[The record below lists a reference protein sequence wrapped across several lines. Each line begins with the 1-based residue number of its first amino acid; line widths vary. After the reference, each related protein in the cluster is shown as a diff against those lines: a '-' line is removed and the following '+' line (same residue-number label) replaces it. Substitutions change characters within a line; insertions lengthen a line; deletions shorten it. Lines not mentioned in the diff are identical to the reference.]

1 MIEKMLTVTIKNQP
15 QPIHWHDLLEINF
28 VLKGEL
34 VVVRNNKEF
43 TVGVGELIL
52 LNRDDVHSISSR
64 TEDVLYVQM
73 HMELE
78 QFNQYIPEIWTV
90 LFYCS
95 PEENDP
101 VSRNLKAE
109 IKSHIANIVRLMHER
124 SFNVDAEK
132 KINYYCIDILSSLKL
147 GFSALNRDN
156 GREMSEEQMARLWK
170 IIDYIYDNCSRKLTL
185 HEVARQVY
193 VSDDYVSRILKNGT
207 GRGFEDFIGA
217 VRSELSIREL
227 LNTNKGI
234 TDISYDVGFSA
245 LKYYNAAFKK
255 NYGCSPAEYRKNNKE
270 NFLMEKQQESSFII
284 ADESVDIDL
293 SIGLLG
299 KYILNDLSDRIVRKI
314 EINVRDIAKAGKPM
328 TEIRYPKTGRY
339 EVLSYNIQ
347 REMSDVQLPCVCP
360 EENVFIWRERNAI
373 KMLMLNID
381 SISRIEYS
389 IRISGLEKGEKYVYC
404 RARTPDV
411 PPSIRKLTDSD
422 NLGRLNRDI
431 IDNIYN
437 MTYEYGEATGV
448 EQIYMNIELDQDQV
462 SKLIIQEI

>member
-28 VLKGEL
+28 ILEGEL

-43 TVGVGELIL
+43 TVRAGDLIV
-52 LNRDDVHSISSR
+52 LNRDDVHSISSN
-64 TEDVLYVQM
+64 TADLLYVQM
-73 HMELE
+73 HMEME

-109 IKSHIANIVRLMHER
+109 IKSHIANIVRLMYEK

-147 GFSALNRDN
+147 GFSALNRDK
-156 GREMSEEQMARLWK
+156 GQEMSEEQAARLWK
-170 IIDYIYDNCSRKLTL
+170 IIDYIYDNCNRKLTL
-185 HEVARQVY
+185 HEVAQQVY
-193 VSDDYVSRILKNGT
+193 VSDDYVSRILKKGT
-207 GRGFEDFIGA
+207 GRGFEDFTGA
-217 VRSELSIREL
+217 VRAELSIREL

-270 NFLMEKQQESSFII
+270 NFLMEKQKESSFII
-284 ADESVDIDL
+284 ADEDV
-293 SIGLLG
+293 SIERAIKLLDQ
-299 KYILNDLSDRIVRKI
+299 YMLNDLNDRIVRKI
-314 EINVRDIAKAGKPM
+314 EVDVRDLAKAGKPI
-328 TEIRYPKTGRY
+328 TEIRFPKIGRY

-347 REMSDVQLPCVCP
+347 REMSDIQLPCVCP
-360 EENVFIWRERNAI
+360 EENVYVWRERNAI

-381 SISRIEYS
+381 GISRVEYS
-389 IRISGLEKGEKYVYC
+389 IRISGLEESEVYVYC

-437 MTYEYGEATGV
+437 MTYEYGETTGV
-448 EQIYMNIELDQDQV
+448 EQIYMNIELNQDQV
-462 SKLIIQEI
+462 SKLIIQKL

>member
-1 MIEKMLTVTIKNQP
+1 MIEKMLTIAIKNQS

-28 VLKGEL
+28 VLEGEL

-43 TVGVGELIL
+43 TVGAGELIV
-52 LNRDDVHSISSR
+52 LNRDDVHSISSK
-64 TEDVLYVQM
+64 TTDLLYVQM
-73 HMELE
+73 HMEME

-101 VSRNLKAE
+101 ISVNLKAE
-109 IKSHIANIVRLMHER
+109 IKSHIANIVRLMDER
-124 SFNVDAEK
+124 SFNIDAEK

-147 GFSALNRDN
+147 GFSALNRDK
-156 GREMSEEQMARLWK
+156 GREMSEEQTARLWK
-170 IIDYIYDNCSRKLTL
+170 IIDYIYDNCNRKLTL
-185 HEVARQVY
+185 HEVAQQVY

-207 GRGFEDFIGA
+207 GRGFEDFIGF

-255 NYGCSPAEYRKNNKE
+255 NYGCSPADYRKKNKE

-284 ADESVDIDL
+284 ADEDVDVDK
-293 SIGLLG
+293 SIELLG
-299 KYILNDLSDRIVRKI
+299 KYILNDLSDHIVRRI
-314 EINVRDIAKAGKPM
+314 EIDVRDLAKTGEPK
-328 TEIRYPKTGRY
+328 TKIRYPKAGKY

-360 EENVFIWRERNAI
+360 EENVFIWRERNAT
-373 KMLMLNID
+373 KVLMLNID
-381 SISRIEYS
+381 SIDRIEYS
-389 IRISGLEKGEKYVYC
+389 IRISGLEKSKIYVYC
-404 RARTPDV
+404 RARTPNV
-411 PPSIRKLTDSD
+411 PSSIRKLTDSD
-422 NLGRLNRDI
+422 GLGRLNRDI

-437 MTYEYGEATGV
+437 MTYEYGETTGT
-448 EQIYMNIELDQDQV
+448 EQIYMNVELDQDQV